1 MSMDCI
7 FCKIVEGSIPANKV
21 FENEEV
27 LAFHDINPAAP
38 VHVVVIPK
46 KHIASLNEAE
56 DDDWA
61 TMGEIQRAARKVAE
75 ELDIA
80 DTGYRIVNNCGKN
93 GGQEVFH
100 IHYHL
105 LGGAKLSPL
114 GVAKSHK

>member
-1 MSMDCI
+1 MDCI
-7 FCKIVEGSIPANKV
+7 FCKIAKGSIPANKV
-21 FENEEV
+21 FENDDV
-27 LAFHDINPAAP
+27 VAFHDINPAAP

-46 KHIASLNEAE
+46 KHIASLNDVE
-56 DDDWA
+56 DDDWNL
-61 TMGEIQRAARKVAE
+61 MGEIQRAAYKVAV

-105 LGGAKLSPL
+105 LGGAKLAPL
-114 GVAKSHK
+114 GVAKSLT